1 MHFCQ
6 WTSHTSKV
14 IYTNEKHSIC
24 SQMCKYKAVFHNIYF
39 IRVTIFY
46 CCQIIEKDITPK
58 CSDGEFRFLLP
69 WEKFILCRK
78 VFLLARLNDQV
89 GRGKLD
95 WHRSRLTRSAPLLR
109 LLHMV
114 VGVAV
119 VVVVHLPHLRL
130 GDLLHLVD
138 GDRHPGGARVALLL
152 SPSLLLVVPAV
163 GQLAVRSADVRHS
176 CACLHSTGVGW

>member
-1 MHFCQ
+1 M
-6 WTSHTSKV
+6 
-14 IYTNEKHSIC
+14 
-24 SQMCKYKAVFHNIYF
+24 FHDIYF
-39 IRVTIFY
+39 IRVTFFY

-69 WEKFILCRK
+69 WEKFILGRK
-78 VFLLARLNDQV
+78 VFLLARFYDQV

-119 VVVVHLPHLRL
+119 VVVVHLPHLQ
-130 GDLLHLVD
+130 LVTSCTLWM
-138 GDRHPGGARVALLL
+138 GIGTQVVFALTCC
-152 SPSLLLVVPAV
+152 SLLLCSW
-163 GQLAVRSADVRHS
+163 L
-176 CACLHSTGVGW
+176 

>member
-14 IYTNEKHSIC
+14 IYTKEKHSIS
-24 SQMCKYKAVFHNIYF
+24 SQMCKYKAMFLDIYF
-39 IRVTIFY
+39 IRDTFFY

-69 WEKFILCRK
+69 WEKFILGRRS
-78 VFLLARLNDQV
+78 LLFARLDDQV
-89 GRGKLD
+89 RRGKLD
-95 WHRSRLTRSAPLLR
+95 WHRSRLARSAPQLR
-109 LLHMV
+109 LLDMV

-138 GDRHPGGARVALLL
+138 GDRHPGGVSVALLL
-152 SPSLLLVVPAV
+152 SPPLLLVVPAM
-163 GQLAVRSADVRHS
+163 GQLAVRSTDVRHP
-176 CACLHSTGVGW
+176 CACSHSTGVGW